1 MLCEHIISF
10 RNLTKHV
17 YITIVTSTPSI
28 ESCQTRVLGRN
39 GSGEVWSNIGSPEC
53 SSQQNMY
60 GRFQVSRFIAVLKAD
75 FNILIKDIYK
85 SNRPNFVTS
94 ELFGVT
100 DLDIRIRKVSVTGKF
115 SAQNNIN
122 NTLSIIIILG

>member
-1 MLCEHIISF
+1 
-10 RNLTKHV
+10 
-17 YITIVTSTPSI
+17 
-28 ESCQTRVLGRN
+28 
-39 GSGEVWSNIGSPEC
+39 
-53 SSQQNMY
+53 MY